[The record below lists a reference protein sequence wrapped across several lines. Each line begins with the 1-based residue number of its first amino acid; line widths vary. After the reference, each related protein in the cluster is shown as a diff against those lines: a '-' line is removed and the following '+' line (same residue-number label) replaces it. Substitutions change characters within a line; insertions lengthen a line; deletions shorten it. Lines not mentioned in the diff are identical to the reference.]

1 MVKTRLK
8 RVVNSLLH
16 RSVAISCSE
25 GSQHNVAIR
34 GDRMDVDPEY
44 IHPVQAIHPSKKVRD
59 SYDPNKNVHLKGR
72 KRFTA
77 DLSDIKEACGAG
89 LVLHGLKLKSE

>member
-16 RSVAISCSE
+16 RSVAISSSE
-25 GSQHNVAIR
+25 GSQHDVATR

-44 IHPVQAIHPSKKVRD
+44 IHPLQATHTPKVRNL
-59 SYDPNKNVHLKGR
+59 YDPNRNAHLKGR

-77 DLSDIKEACGAG
+77 DLADTKEACGAG
-89 LVLHGLKLKSE
+89 LLLHGLKLKSE

>member
-16 RSVAISCSE
+16 RSVAISYSE

-44 IHPVQAIHPSKKVRD
+44 IHPVQTIHTPKVRD
-59 SYDPNKNVHLKGR
+59 SYDPNRNTHLKGR

-77 DLSDIKEACGAG
+77 DLVDMKEACSAG
-89 LVLHGLKLKSE
+89 LLLHGLKLKSE

>member
-1 MVKTRLK
+1 MAKTRLK

-25 GSQHNVAIR
+25 ESQHNVAIQ
-34 GDRMDVDPEY
+34 GDGMDVDPEY
-44 IHPVQAIHPSKKVRD
+44 IHPVQAIHTPKVRD
-59 SYDPNKNVHLKGR
+59 SYNSNKNAHLKGR

-77 DLSDIKEACGAG
+77 DLADMKEACGAG